1 MIMLLKEIPG
11 GQKEWFKI
19 NYCLG
24 KKEMPEG
31 FDSKDFFNQIIGME
45 DIRLKDYKGDSEDF
59 NDQIIL
65 ATNFSIESAK
75 KVNFLVVQ
83 LSYLLSECIE
93 KEFYELSG
101 NIQIVLAQFCN
112 VIDEL
117 NVSNNVK
124 NLIRE
129 LDIKV
134 SNCWTHA

>member
-1 MIMLLKEIPG
+1 MLLKEIPG

-31 FDSKDFFNQIIGME
+31 FDSKVFFNQIIGME

-59 NDQIIL
+59 YDQVIT
-65 ATNFSIESAK
+65 AASYSSSAK
-75 KVNFLVVQ
+75 KLNFLVVQ
-83 LSYLLSECIE
+83 LSYLMSESI
-93 KEFYELSG
+93 KNEFYELAT
-101 NIQIVLAQFCN
+101 NIQFILSQFCN

-124 NLIRE
+124 NLIKE

-134 SNCWTHA
+134 SEYWTHA